1 LKDLILKTQKKAK
14 KESMMQLKDK
24 HDVSDSISLIFFI
37 QKKEISDQTFVNE
50 MLGLDQV
57 LTHKAFE

>member
-1 LKDLILKTQKKAK
+1 
-14 KESMMQLKDK
+14 MMQLKDK